1 MFTIFQK
8 FSFNQIQKQISKS
21 LAGKLVDFWS
31 NPPSNPLGDLWNTY
45 LLMVMRNRC
54 RMQEGDKML
63 LAEAHCSPFLVS
75 PDDPEPAFLTL
86 QAAHFLARLG
96 PRSDSRDSSQSASR
110 AEPRREREGD
120 TWPGG
125 CNLSIARTRDTDT
138 PVTNCQAECGSDLLW
153 FFGKAFPFQLPKPGW
168 RGRDTIITGISCA
181 GHNSNTCGE
190 HFQVTNILQ

>member
-1 MFTIFQK
+1 MRLIFGAIQLQILYE
-8 FSFNQIQKQISKS
+8 SF
-21 LAGKLVDFWS
+21 G
-31 NPPSNPLGDLWNTY
+31 NPTF
-45 LLMVMRNRC
+45 LMVMRNRC

-63 LAEAHCSPFLVS
+63 LAPFLVS
-75 PDDPEPAFLTL
+75 PDAPEPAFLTL

-138 PVTNCQAECGSDLLW
+138 PVTNGVRRSAAQIYCGFLEKRSR
-153 FFGKAFPFQLPKPGW
+153 FSFPGQG
-168 RGRDTIITGISCA
+168 
-181 GHNSNTCGE
+181 GE
-190 HFQVTNILQ
+190 DVTQS

>member
-1 MFTIFQK
+1 MIKCSWLT
-8 FSFNQIQKQISKS
+8 
-21 LAGKLVDFWS
+21 
-31 NPPSNPLGDLWNTY
+31 
-45 LLMVMRNRC
+45 
-54 RMQEGDKML
+54 
-63 LAEAHCSPFLVS
+63 AHPFLCRPMIRSRHSSLYKPPIFS
-75 PDDPEPAFLTL
+75 PGSGPAQTPEIPLSRRVGPSPA
-86 QAAHFLARLG
+86 
-96 PRSDSRDSSQSASR
+96 
-110 AEPRREREGD
+110 EREREGD

>member
-21 LAGKLVDFWS
+21 LDGKLVDFWS

-63 LAEAHCSPFLVS
+63 LAHCSPFLVS

-110 AEPRREREGD
+110 AEPRRERERE
-120 TWPGG
+120 TPG
-125 CNLSIARTRDTDT
+125 
-138 PVTNCQAECGSDLLW
+138 PVAVTSVSPGPEIQIHQLQTVRRSAAQIYCGFLEKRSR
-153 FFGKAFPFQLPKPGW
+153 FSFPSQG
-168 RGRDTIITGISCA
+168 
-181 GHNSNTCGE
+181 GE
-190 HFQVTNILQ
+190 DVTQS

>member
-1 MFTIFQK
+1 
-8 FSFNQIQKQISKS
+8 
-21 LAGKLVDFWS
+21 
-31 NPPSNPLGDLWNTY
+31 
-45 LLMVMRNRC
+45 
-54 RMQEGDKML
+54 ML
-63 LAEAHCSPFLVS
+63 LAPGSPFLVS

-138 PVTNCQAECGSDLLW
+138 PVTNGVRRSAAQIYCGFLEKRSRFSFPACQG
-153 FFGKAFPFQLPKPGW
+153 
-168 RGRDTIITGISCA
+168 
-181 GHNSNTCGE
+181 GE
-190 HFQVTNILQ
+190 DVTQS

>member
-1 MFTIFQK
+1 
-8 FSFNQIQKQISKS
+8 
-21 LAGKLVDFWS
+21 
-31 NPPSNPLGDLWNTY
+31 
-45 LLMVMRNRC
+45 
-54 RMQEGDKML
+54 MQEGDKML
-63 LAEAHCSPFLVS
+63 LAPGSPFLVS
-75 PDDPEPAFLTL
+75 PDAPEPAFLTL

-138 PVTNCQAECGSDLLW
+138 PVTNGVRRSAAQIYCG
-153 FFGKAFPFQLPKPGW
+153 FFGKAFPFQLPRPGW
-168 RGRDTIITGISCA
+168 RGRDTIIAGISCA

>member
-1 MFTIFQK
+1 MIFGPIQLQILYE
-8 FSFNQIQKQISKS
+8 SF
-21 LAGKLVDFWS
+21 G
-31 NPPSNPLGDLWNTY
+31 NPTF
-45 LLMVMRNRC
+45 LMVMRNRC

-63 LAEAHCSPFLVS
+63 LAPFLVS
-75 PDDPEPAFLTL
+75 PDAPEPAFLTL

-138 PVTNCQAECGSDLLW
+138 PVTNGVRRSAAQIYCGFLEKRSRFSFPACQG
-153 FFGKAFPFQLPKPGW
+153 
-168 RGRDTIITGISCA
+168 
-181 GHNSNTCGE
+181 GE
-190 HFQVTNILQ
+190 DVTQS